1 MDDYDNNI
9 NNNTP
14 TSGPYIVANAL
25 ITTAM
30 DEIIY
35 LNCVSILMR
44 KEPNDDHNL
53 NDNENLGSIN
63 DDKHNKDE
71 DEDRV

>member
-1 MDDYDNNI
+1 
-9 NNNTP
+9 
-14 TSGPYIVANAL
+14 
-25 ITTAM
+25 M